1 MEPIFGD
8 DRSDRWDLGDLLD
21 QRLGIITAE
30 IMATASAVV
39 WLALGDPID
48 PLGRDQGS
56 AVPRVAR
63 LAATVTAGG

>member
-1 MEPIFGD
+1 LTRAKGKLELV
-8 DRSDRWDLGDLLD
+8 LGWP

-30 IMATASAVV
+30 IMATASAMVR
-39 WLALGDPID
+39 LALGDPID